1 MALTPHTVCL
11 FLSLVVFILAAVWV
25 PPSNFRVGLVP
36 TGLAL
41 LVLAL
46 LLAP

>member
-11 FLSLVVFILAAVWV
+11 FLALLVFLFAAVWV
-25 PPSNFRVGLVP
+25 PPSNFRIGLVP

-41 LVLAL
+41 LALAF